1 MGLTMGLNMG
11 LLLHINEEL
20 LTSPHRPQFHLVNQ
34 AHLVSTT
41 ATKS

>member
-1 MGLTMGLNMG
+1 MGLTMGLTMG

-20 LTSPHRPQFHLVNQ
+20 LTSRHRPQLHLVSQ
-34 AHLVSTT
+34 ALLVSTT